1 MVGLLSLIVWLQN
14 VCNSDND
21 EAYRI
26 LLLIPSTVV
35 FKDEML
41 LEFLVT
47 LVWTVFKDDSILN
60 IESEIDEIFLV
71 FVLTSNPKACNFFSQ
86 VLTFS
91 PSHSGIV
98 TGFSLEK
105 AGTIKKTVIK
115 AKANTPKT
123 IARIINYLI
132 IF

>member
-14 VCNSDND
+14 VCNSVND

-35 FKDEML
+35 FKDEIL

-47 LVWTVFKDDSILN
+47 LVLTAFKDDSILD

-71 FVLTSNPKACNFFSQ
+71 FVLTDACKDDKLLYKYNSASLNVYDF
-86 VLTFS
+86 VPNTTF
-91 PSHSGIV
+91 IL
-98 TGFSLEK
+98 F
-105 AGTIKKTVIK
+105 
-115 AKANTPKT
+115 
-123 IARIINYLI
+123 
-132 IF
+132 